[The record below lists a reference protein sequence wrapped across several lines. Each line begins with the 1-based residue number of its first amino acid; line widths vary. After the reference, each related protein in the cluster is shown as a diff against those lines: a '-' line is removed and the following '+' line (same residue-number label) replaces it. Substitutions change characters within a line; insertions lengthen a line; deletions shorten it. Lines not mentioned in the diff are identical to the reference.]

1 MKYIYLLLLVLLA
14 GCSLTTIAELEDHY
28 FQCTS
33 VGAQGCDLIAE
44 EIDRRYEIV
53 ARREQHKLARCN
65 NIGVTCRSGEQ
76 AGQDLKEFDRF
87 LREFESAIFD
97 RY

>member
-1 MKYIYLLLLVLLA
+1 MKYISLLLLA
-14 GCSLTTIAELEDHY
+14 GCSLTPIAELEDHY

-33 VGAQGCDLIAE
+33 DGAQRCNLIAE

-53 ARREQHKLARCN
+53 AKRENRELRNCARAD
-65 NIGVTCRSGEQ
+65 VTCTSGAE
-76 AGQDLKEFDRF
+76 AREF
-87 LREFESAIFD
+87 LRELERTIYK